1 MINMVA
7 PTLFFALKEE
17 SMKHIGKDF
26 LKHVPY
32 LTKENYKSVLP
43 YKKEGAND
51 LYFNDLQSCAALLK
65 EKYNGEVNGL
75 WFIRVP
81 SVDGGVQ
88 TITRTKTR
96 FETLQRIQLAGDVS
110 DYCCD
115 EMGYTITNDSIER
128 LQSIPIEEWI
138 ADGQVFAVFNTERE

>member
-17 SMKHIGKDF
+17 SMKHIGIDF

-65 EKYNGEVNGL
+65 EKYNGEVN
-75 WFIRVP
+75 P
-81 SVDGGVQ
+81 D
-88 TITRTKTR
+88 
-96 FETLQRIQLAGDVS
+96 
-110 DYCCD
+110 
-115 EMGYTITNDSIER
+115 
-128 LQSIPIEEWI
+128 
-138 ADGQVFAVFNTERE
+138 FAT